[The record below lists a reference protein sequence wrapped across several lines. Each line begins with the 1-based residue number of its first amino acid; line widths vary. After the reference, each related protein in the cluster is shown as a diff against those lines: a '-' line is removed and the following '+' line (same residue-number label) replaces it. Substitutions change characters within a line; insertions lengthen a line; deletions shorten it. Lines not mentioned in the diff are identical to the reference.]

1 MRPGRIFWG
10 VALVS
15 LGLLVLA
22 HKAGVMTP
30 KWGIA
35 LGLWPLVLVLWGVG
49 LLVGGKVVRMI
60 AAGVAGLVLAYF
72 LAALVTT
79 SFWDE
84 EDGEALANASQSF
97 VVSPDTTVKHARF
110 VLDSGAGAFTIADTS
125 MNVFFAEV
133 ESNIGMYA
141 FDEAGQGGDRTYT
154 MSLEGRR
161 KGFRLGHHTN
171 QVTARLNPAPV
182 WDLEMNIG
190 AAKLTCDLTPF
201 KVEHLE
207 INGGASSMKIT
218 LGDRSATTN
227 VRVSAG
233 ASSIVLYV
241 PESAACEVELE
252 TALSSKHFPGFTKS
266 GEGIYRTENFST
278 AKSTIS
284 VNIEAGV
291 SSIKVERY

>member
-30 KWGIA
+30 KWSIA
-35 LGLWPLVLVLWGVG
+35 LGLWPLVLVLWGIG
-49 LLVGGKVVRMI
+49 LLVGGKVVRLI
-60 AAGVAGLVLAYF
+60 TAGVAGLVLAYF
-72 LAALVTT
+72 FAALVTT
-79 SFWDE
+79 SFWDDEDE
-84 EDGEALANASQSF
+84 EAIANSSQSF
-97 VVSPDTTVKHARF
+97 AVSPDTTVKHARF

-125 MNVFFAEV
+125 TNLLFAEV

-141 FDEAGQGGDRTYT
+141 FDEAGQGEDRTYT
-154 MSLEGRR
+154 MSLEGKR
-161 KGFRLGHHTN
+161 KGFRLGHNTN

-227 VRVSAG
+227 VHVSAG
-233 ASSIVLYV
+233 ASSIVLFV

>member
-30 KWGIA
+30 KWSIA
-35 LGLWPLVLVLWGVG
+35 LGLWPLVLVLWGIG
-49 LLVGGKVVRMI
+49 LLVGGKMVRLI
-60 AAGVAGLVLAYF
+60 AAGVSGIVLAYF

-84 EDGEALANASQSF
+84 GDDDELANSSQSF
-97 VVSPDTTVKHARF
+97 VVSADTAVKRARF

-125 MNVFFAEV
+125 MHLFFAEV

-141 FDEAGQGGDRTYT
+141 FDEAGQGEDRTYT
-154 MSLEGRR
+154 MSLEGKR

-171 QVTARLNPAPV
+171 QVTARLNAAPV

-201 KVEHLE
+201 RVEHLE

-218 LGDRSATTN
+218 LGDKAPVTN
-227 VRVSAG
+227 VRIAAG
-233 ASSIVLYV
+233 ASSITLYV
-241 PESAACEVELE
+241 PESAACEVDLE
-252 TALSSKHFPGFTKS
+252 TALSSKHFPGFTRS
-266 GEGIYRTENFST
+266 GEGVYRTENFGT
-278 AKSTIS
+278 AKNTIS
-284 VNIEAGV
+284 VSIEAGV

>member
-22 HKAGVMTP
+22 HKGGIMTP
-30 KWGIA
+30 KWSIA

-49 LLVGGKVVRMI
+49 LLVGGKVIRYV
-60 AAGVAGLVLAYF
+60 AAGVAGLVMAYF
-72 LAALVTT
+72 LAALFTM
-79 SFWDE
+79 SFWEDE
-84 EDGEALANASQSF
+84 DEGALANASQSF
-97 VVSPDTTVKHARF
+97 IVSPDTVVKHAKF

-125 MNVFFAEV
+125 VNILHAEV
-133 ESNIGMYA
+133 ESNIGMYM
-141 FDEAGQGGDRTYT
+141 FDESGQKDDRTYT
-154 MSLEGRR
+154 MSLQGKR
-161 KGFRLGHHTN
+161 KGFHMGRNTN
-171 QVTARLNPAPV
+171 QVTAHLNPGPV

-207 INGGASSMKIT
+207 INGGASSMRIT
-218 LGDRSATTN
+218 LGDRSPMTN

-233 ASSIVLYV
+233 ASSITFYV
-241 PESAACEVELE
+241 PEAAACEVQLK
-252 TALSSKHFPGFTKS
+252 TALSSKHFPGFTNA
-266 GEGIYRTENFST
+266 GEGIYRTENFT
-278 AKSTIS
+278 NAKSTIS